1 MTILQTLNQA
11 DQNRCI
17 AMLDGNAK
25 SDIELFC
32 RAGDWTEESGIVIW
46 IDITVLPVCPVEQR
60 ITENAIWW
68 CQLRDLFVRHPTKSN
83 LIRFR
88 EPTREQYEK
97 PAEPLPIPAFLRQ
110 APETA
115 QG

>member
-46 IDITVLPVCPVEQR
+46 IDITVLPGRRLDRRKRHRDMDRHHCSAGMSGRTTHYRKRYLVVSAARPVCAPSNQIEFDSFSR
-60 ITENAIWW
+60 THARAI
-68 CQLRDLFVRHPTKSN
+68 
-83 LIRFR
+83 
-88 EPTREQYEK
+88 
-97 PAEPLPIPAFLRQ
+97 
-110 APETA
+110 
-115 QG
+115 